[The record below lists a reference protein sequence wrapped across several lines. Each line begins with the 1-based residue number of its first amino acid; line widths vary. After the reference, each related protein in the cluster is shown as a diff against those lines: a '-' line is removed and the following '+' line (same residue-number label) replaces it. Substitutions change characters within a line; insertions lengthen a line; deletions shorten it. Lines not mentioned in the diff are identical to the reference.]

1 MSASE
6 SNGDHR
12 ASSDRSRHSRQAP
25 AAAAPEDGGPTSS
38 ERGAVASAHDAFTH
52 QDDRTDPDWNI
63 IRSVN

>member
-12 ASSDRSRHSRQAP
+12 ASPDRPHQAP
-25 AAAAPEDGGPTSS
+25 TAAAREDGGPAAS
-38 ERGAVASAHDAFTH
+38 EAVAAAHDAYPH